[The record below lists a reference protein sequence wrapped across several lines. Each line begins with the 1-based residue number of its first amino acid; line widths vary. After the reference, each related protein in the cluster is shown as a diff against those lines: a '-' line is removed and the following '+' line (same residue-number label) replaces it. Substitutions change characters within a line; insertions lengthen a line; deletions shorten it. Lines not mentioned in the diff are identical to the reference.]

1 MTVKFLP
8 ALMPVLALGLFS
20 AAAPAQAEMSR
31 EEFQKLVRETLLEQ
45 PEILR
50 EAIIKLEEKDQLASQ
65 AEFSKQLKEQSEQL
79 FANTTDGIMGNPN
92 GKLEVVYFTDYNC
105 PYCHRMN
112 ETLLTMIKEEPQL
125 KVIVKDLGILGPD
138 SVQAAR
144 LALAVAMESPRQ
156 YAELHQALMNQKKVS
171 TAALASIADKA
182 GLDSKALLS
191 AAEDK
196 KVADKLNQNLSLF
209 RSLGLNGTPALV
221 FPDGTLI
228 PGAVDVAGFKDILK
242 DKKS

>member
-8 ALMPVLALGLFS
+8 ALVPILALGLLS
-20 AAAPAQAEMSR
+20 AAPAQAEMSR
-31 EEFQKLVRETLLEQ
+31 AEFQKLVRETLLEQ

-65 AEFSKQLKEQSEQL
+65 ADFSKQLKQQSKQL
-79 FANTTDGIMGNPN
+79 FSNKTDGIMGNPN
-92 GKLEVVYFTDYNC
+92 GKLSVVYFTDYNC
-105 PYCHRMN
+105 PYCRRMN
-112 ETLLTMIKEEPQL
+112 QTLVTLIKDEPEL
-125 KVIVKDLGILGPD
+125 KIIVKDLGILGPD

-144 LALAVAMESPRQ
+144 LALAAAMEAPRQ
-156 YAELHQALMNQKKVS
+156 YAELHQALMSQKKVS
-171 TAALASIADKA
+171 TAALASITDKA
-182 GLDSKALLS
+182 GLDSKKLL
-191 AAEDK
+191 AAADDK
-196 KVADKLNQNLSLF
+196 KVSDKLNENLSLF

-228 PGAVDVAGFKDILK
+228 PGAVDVAGMKDILK